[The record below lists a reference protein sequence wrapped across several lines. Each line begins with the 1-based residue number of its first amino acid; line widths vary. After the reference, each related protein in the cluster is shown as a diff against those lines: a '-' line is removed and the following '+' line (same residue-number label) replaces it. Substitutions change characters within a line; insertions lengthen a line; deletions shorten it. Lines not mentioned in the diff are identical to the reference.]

1 MPAHPDVR
9 SPLYDTLR
17 QIIYNARQKAY
28 RAINHAMVEAY
39 WNIGRLI
46 VEEEQAGRSRAGY
59 GTHLLEDLAG
69 RLTGEFGRGFS
80 VANLKNFRQFFLV
93 FPRGCREE
101 DIPPEEIGYTVC
113 SGLSWSH
120 YRLLMRVEDPAARG
134 YYIGE
139 AISQNWSVRALER
152 QIDSLY
158 FEGLLKSRSR
168 AAVIAEAKEATQSLT
183 TRPEDFIRDPYVLE
197 FLQIPASSSYLERD
211 LEQALI
217 DKLRQFLLELGK
229 GFSFVGR
236 QFRISTET
244 SEFYIDLVF
253 YHYILKCFVLI
264 DLKTGRLTHQ
274 DIGQMDMYVRL
285 FEDRVKTG
293 EDNPTIGIILC
304 TEKDE
309 TVVRYSVLND
319 SSQLFASRYK
329 LYLPSEQEL
338 VAEIERE
345 KEIMRRLDHGRPQSS
360 GSMDQIGGSLE
371 GPESAKTN
379 PDIF

>member
-1 MPAHPDVR
+1 MKSGPAVTDQ
-9 SPLYDTLR
+9 LYHALR
-17 QIIYNARQKAY
+17 DIIHNARTQVY
-28 RAINHAMVEAY
+28 RSVNHAMVEAY

-46 VEEEQAGRSRAGY
+46 VEEEQAGKSRAGY
-59 GTHLLEDLAG
+59 GTHLLEDLAS

-80 VANLKNFRQFFLV
+80 VVNLKNFRQFYLV
-93 FPRGCREE
+93 FPKGYCEGDVPE
-101 DIPPEEIGYTVC
+101 DEIGYTVC

-120 YRLLMRVEDPAARG
+120 YRLLMRVENPVARRH
-134 YYIGE
+134 YMRDAIG
-139 AISQNWSVRALER
+139 QNWSVRTLER
-152 QIDSLY
+152 QIDSLSY
-158 FEGLLKSRSR
+158 ERLLKSRDRAIAKSAGNSIADSR
-168 AAVIAEAKEATQSLT
+168 TPDE
-183 TRPEDFIRDPYVLE
+183 FIRDPYVLE
-197 FLQIPASSSYLERD
+197 FLQIPPVASYVEHE

-217 DKLRQFLLELGK
+217 DKLRDFLMELGK

-236 QFRISTET
+236 QYRISTET

-264 DLKTGRLTHQ
+264 DLKTGKLTHQ

-285 FEDRVKTG
+285 FEDRVKSDG
-293 EDNPTIGIILC
+293 DNPTIGIILC

-319 SSQLFASRYK
+319 RRQLFASRYK

-345 KEIMRRLDHGRPQSS
+345 KEIMRRLERDRS
-360 GSMDQIGGSLE
+360 
-371 GPESAKTN
+371 
-379 PDIF
+379 

>member
-1 MPAHPDVR
+1 MPVHPDVPN
-9 SPLYDTLR
+9 PLYDTLR
-17 QIIYNARQKAY
+17 QIIHDARQRAY
-28 RAINHAMVEAY
+28 QAVNHAMVEAY

-93 FPRGCREE
+93 FPRGCRED
-101 DIPPEEIGYTVC
+101 DIPPNKIGYTVC

-158 FEGLLKSRSR
+158 FERLLKSRSR
-168 AAVIAEAKEATQSLT
+168 DAVIAEAKEATQSLA

-197 FLQIPASSSYLERD
+197 FLQIPESLSYLERD
-211 LEQALI
+211 LEKALI
-217 DKLRQFLLELGK
+217 DKLQQFLLELGK

-253 YHYILKCFVLI
+253 YHFILKCFVLI

-285 FEDRVKTG
+285 FEDRVKTN

-345 KEIMRRLDHGRPQSS
+345 KEIMRRLDHGRS
-360 GSMDQIGGSLE
+360 
-371 GPESAKTN
+371 
-379 PDIF
+379 

>member
-1 MPAHPDVR
+1 MVSSPAVTD
-9 SPLYDTLR
+9 PLYHALR
-17 QIIYNARQKAY
+17 DIIHHARTQAY
-28 RAINHAMVEAY
+28 RSVNRAMVEAY

-46 VEEEQAGRSRAGY
+46 VEEEQAGKSRAGY
-59 GTHLLEDLAG
+59 GTHLLEDLAL

-80 VANLKNFRQFFLV
+80 VVNLKNFRQFYLV
-93 FPRGCREE
+93 FPKGYREGDVPE
-101 DIPPEEIGYTVC
+101 DEIGYTVC

-120 YRLLMRVEDPAARG
+120 YRLLMRVESPEARRH
-134 YYIGE
+134 YMRDAIG
-139 AISQNWSVRALER
+139 QNWSVRTLER
-152 QIDSLY
+152 QIDSLSY
-158 FEGLLKSRSR
+158 ERLLKSQDRAIKKPAVLKNRS
-168 AAVIAEAKEATQSLT
+168 AGSQS
-183 TRPEDFIRDPYVLE
+183 PDEFIRDPYVLE
-197 FLQIPASSSYLERD
+197 FLHIPSSASYLEHE

-217 DKLRQFLLELGK
+217 DKLRDFLMELGK

-236 QFRISTET
+236 QYRISTET

-264 DLKTGRLTHQ
+264 DLKTGKLTHQ

-285 FEDRVKTG
+285 FEDRVTTEG
-293 EDNPTIGIILC
+293 DNPTIGIILC

-319 SSQLFASRYK
+319 NRQLFASRYT

-345 KEIMRRLDHGRPQSS
+345 REIMRRLDRDRAG
-360 GSMDQIGGSLE
+360 
-371 GPESAKTN
+371 
-379 PDIF
+379 

>member
-1 MPAHPDVR
+1 MISSPAVTDQ
-9 SPLYDTLR
+9 LYHALR
-17 QIIYNARQKAY
+17 DIIHNARTQAY
-28 RAINHAMVEAY
+28 RSVNHAMVEAY

-46 VEEEQAGRSRAGY
+46 VEEEQAGKSRAGY
-59 GTHLLEDLAG
+59 GTHLLEDLAL

-80 VANLKNFRQFFLV
+80 VVNLKNFRQFYLV
-93 FPRGCREE
+93 FPKGYCEG
-101 DIPPEEIGYTVC
+101 DIPEDEIGYTVC

-120 YRLLMRVEDPAARG
+120 YRLLMRVENPVARRH
-134 YYIGE
+134 YMRDAIG
-139 AISQNWSVRALER
+139 QNWSVRTLER
-152 QIDSLY
+152 QIDSLSY
-158 FEGLLKSRSR
+158 ERLLKSQDRKIKKPAVLKKRS
-168 AAVIAEAKEATQSLT
+168 TGSQS
-183 TRPEDFIRDPYVLE
+183 PDEFIRDPYVLE
-197 FLQIPASSSYLERD
+197 FLHIPSSVSYLEHE

-217 DKLRQFLLELGK
+217 DKLRDFLMELGK

-236 QFRISTET
+236 QYRISTET

-264 DLKTGRLTHQ
+264 DLKAGKLTHQ

-285 FEDRVKTG
+285 FEDRVKPEG
-293 EDNPTIGIILC
+293 DNPTIGIILC

-319 SSQLFASRYK
+319 SRQLFASRYT

-345 KEIMRRLDHGRPQSS
+345 REIMRRLDRDRAG
-360 GSMDQIGGSLE
+360 
-371 GPESAKTN
+371 
-379 PDIF
+379 